1 MAIIKCPECGKDI
14 SEKAAHC
21 IHCGY
26 PIKPRPA
33 LSAPAAPRLPRL
45 QPIQPR
51 PAQPVPA
58 APQEGCFL
66 KTMNVGCLIIIV
78 IAILIFLNAI
88 FLRF

>member
-14 SEKAAHC
+14 SEKAANC

-33 LSAPAAPRLPRL
+33 
-45 QPIQPR
+45 
-51 PAQPVPA
+51 QPVQVVH
-58 APQEGCFL
+58 QEGCFL